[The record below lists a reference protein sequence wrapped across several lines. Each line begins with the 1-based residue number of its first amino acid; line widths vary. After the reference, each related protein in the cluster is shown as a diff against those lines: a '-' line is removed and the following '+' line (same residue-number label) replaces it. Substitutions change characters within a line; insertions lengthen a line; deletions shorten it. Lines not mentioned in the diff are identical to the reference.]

1 MNRLKNIHLLNA
13 VSKTA
18 NYGRVTVGT
27 KLAYESVK
35 EKMCQAFKDV
45 QSGKFAKEWINKN
58 ESGEKKL
65 NTFVKTIERNIRKRR
80 LAC

>member
-1 MNRLKNIHLLNA
+1 
-13 VSKTA
+13 
-18 NYGRVTVGT
+18 
-27 KLAYESVK
+27 
-35 EKMCQAFKDV
+35 MCQVFKDV

-65 NTFVKTIERNIRKRR
+65 NTLVKKIERNIRKRR